1 MSLFKSLRK
10 DEMDPLNLIAKS
22 LDNNILKGGVQMV
35 LGMVLPDVPK
45 HALDKIWEVL
55 EVGAEV
61 GADPSIIPATLQV
74 LIPKIR
80 NGDYNL

>member
-1 MSLFKSLRK
+1 
-10 DEMDPLNLIAKS
+10 
-22 LDNNILKGGVQMV
+22 MV

-55 EVGAEV
+55 EAGAEV

-80 NGDYNL
+80 NGDYNI